1 MRKRLENTNKYRIS
15 YIYGR
20 GNHKSFGPG
29 RVIIR
34 EGHVPQNFYLIL
46 SGTALVT
53 KTSINRQTGEPFVR
67 TAAFLKK
74 GKTFGDVAILNGAR
88 RNATVLCH
96 NTVSLLSVPR
106 QDFINTFMSHFITFL
121 RKIEVLSGWPVENL
135 PDNKPGICIHTFFR
149 RNTVISRDTKA
160 SSKIYIIKTGTI
172 RVLKTLT
179 STKPHLPGKHS
190 SISGDWKYQNTDN
203 QSEEM
208 HAKKAVRIKTSL
220 PSRKSSRDVE
230 FLLPLLQQGP
240 AALEER
246 ADTPSP
252 YTSSATVPKE
262 ASSTIHVEEHGSQ
275 IYIHVQMLKP
285 GDVFGLVYLLFEDT
299 FGMTLISE
307 GAECILI
314 SKDFFKKYTD
324 DAYLCKLSKVVQPY
338 PSEQALQKQ
347 LQEYI
352 NWSAY
357 KSLLFNR
364 QQKLCAISK

>member
-53 KTSINRQTGEPFVR
+53 KTSINKQTGEPFVR

-88 RNATVLCH
+88 RNATVLCD

-106 QDFINTFMSHFITFL
+106 QDFINTFMSHEAKEEQNFITFL

-135 PDNKPGICIHTFFR
+135 PDSKPGICIHTFFR

-179 STKPHLPGKHS
+179 STKPHLPGKPS
-190 SISGDWKYQNTDN
+190 SISGDRKYQNTDN

-208 HAKKAVRIKTSL
+208 HAKKAVRAKTSL

-246 ADTPSP
+246 ADTRSP

-262 ASSTIHVEEHGSQ
+262 
-275 IYIHVQMLKP
+275 
-285 GDVFGLVYLLFEDT
+285 GLVYLLFEDT

-314 SKDFFKKYTD
+314 SKDFFQKYTD

-364 QQKLCAISK
+364 PQKLCAISN